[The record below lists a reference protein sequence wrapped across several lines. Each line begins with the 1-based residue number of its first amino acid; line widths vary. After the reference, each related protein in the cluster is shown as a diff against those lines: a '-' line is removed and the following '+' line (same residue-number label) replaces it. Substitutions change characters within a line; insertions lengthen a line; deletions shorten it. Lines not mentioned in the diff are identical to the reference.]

1 MRKDPVTRVTVEIF
15 GQKYTLKG
23 EASEDYI
30 REVAQFV
37 DEKMRELSAKNPSL
51 DTTKTAVLTAVNLAD
66 EYFKLQQEYEDLIKL
81 IEAET
86 RGKQS

>member
-1 MRKDPVTRVTVEIF
+1 MRKDPVRKVTVEIF

-23 EASEDYI
+23 EASEAYMK
-30 REVAQFV
+30 EVAHYV

-86 RGKQS
+86 RGKQT